1 MLSGDADM
9 KKSLKHVTVIGALLT
24 ATALPTQA
32 AQDTNGTSWI
42 DKGFPFDPD
51 MSSTEQAQQ
60 WALCSATLET
70 FSDQLSRYT
79 DQTATAELIGQTANG
94 AAVAIIGTYIVGLA
108 RDMDNMDVD
117 NFSDAFKK
125 AVEYGQFASTEFVD
139 KAQVLVR
146 AKREGTASD
155 QAWMENLAASAMTC
169 MQPSVLELQE
179 MLINTARETVLGV
192 PK

>member
-1 MLSGDADM
+1 M
-9 KKSLKHVTVIGALLT
+9 KKSLKHATVIGALL
-24 ATALPTQA
+24 AAAAFSTQA

-42 DKGFPFDPD
+42 DKGFPFDLE

-70 FSDQLSRYT
+70 FSDQLSRFT
-79 DQTATAELIGQTANG
+79 DQTATAKLIGQTANG
-94 AAVAIIGTYIVGLA
+94 AAVAIIGTYVMGFA
-108 RDMDNMDVD
+108 RDMENVNAD

-139 KAQVLVR
+139 KAKVFVSAQ
-146 AKREGTASD
+146 REGAASD
-155 QAWMENLAASAMTC
+155 QAWMENLTASAMTC
-169 MQPSVLELQE
+169 MQPPVLELQE
-179 MLINTARETVLGV
+179 MLVNTVRETVMGV